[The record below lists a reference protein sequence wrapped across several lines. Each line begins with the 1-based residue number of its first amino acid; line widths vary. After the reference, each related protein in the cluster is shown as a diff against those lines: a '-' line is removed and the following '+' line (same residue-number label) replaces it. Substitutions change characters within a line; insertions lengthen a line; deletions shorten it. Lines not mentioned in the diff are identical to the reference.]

1 MDAEIIVRPLAT
13 DEEIDAFCYLAI
25 EAFSGADGDFAEMAR
40 RWRRSLEAMPEFH
53 PRQRRGAFR
62 GDTFVGGYMMYERT
76 MRVGAARLPTGCIG
90 AVVTHPNHRMRG
102 VGTFLMRDAI
112 AFAERH
118 GHVQLLLDG
127 IPGFYYRWGY
137 ADVYDL
143 TEQIIDRAALT
154 SDLPADCSTRPATMA
169 DAPALLAL
177 YERYYGPYTGSF
189 TRTIEQ
195 QHTRLARWLDQGNPP
210 VLAVDARDHALGYLL
225 LPRTGDRAHAGE
237 VAASTWPAAAALLR
251 YHSRLVDTTPDAP
264 TSLSWPLPPDSL
276 TYFLLADHLSVPGVP
291 PDDPNRKWAVR
302 GETYAH
308 RHAAWMA
315 RPVSLRR
322 IAEALLPAWQTR
334 LATSRVDAAGPF
346 TIRMGDEACA
356 FEVAGSVVRLL
367 DSPELEE
374 SAVVLSPQQLI
385 QLVYGYRPARYLAAQ
400 SGARVPEALV
410 PLLDALFPAGQPWI
424 PWSDG
429 F

>member
-1 MDAEIIVRPLAT
+1 MDEEVIVRPLAT
-13 DEEIDAFCYLAI
+13 DEEIDTFSYLAV
-25 EAFSGADGDFAEMAR
+25 EAFSSGDSDFAEIAR
-40 RWRRSLEAMPEFH
+40 RWRESLEAMPEFH
-53 PRQRRGAFR
+53 PRQRRGTFR

-90 AVVTHPNHRMRG
+90 AVVAHPDHRMRG
-102 VGTFLMRDAI
+102 VGTALMRDAI

-127 IPGFYYRWGY
+127 IPNFYYRWGY
-137 ADVYDL
+137 TDVYDL

-154 SDLPADCSTRPATMA
+154 GDLPADCSTRTATMD

-177 YERYYGPYTGSF
+177 YEQHYGPYTGSF

-195 QHTRLARWLDQGNPP
+195 QRTRLARWLDSGNPP
-210 VLAVDARDHALGYLL
+210 TLAVDAQDNALGYLL
-225 LPRTGDRAHAGE
+225 LPRAGDRAHAGE
-237 VAASTWPAAAALLR
+237 VAASSWPAAAALLR
-251 YHSRLVDTTPDAP
+251 YHARLLDILPDAP
-264 TSLSWPLPPDSL
+264 ASLTWPLPPDSL
-276 TYFLLADHLSVPGVP
+276 TYYLLADHLSVPGLAA
-291 PDDPNRKWAVR
+291 DDPNRKWAVR

-322 IAEALLPAWQTR
+322 IAEALLPVWQER
-334 LATSRVDAAGPF
+334 LATARFDGVGPF
-346 TIRMGDEACA
+346 TIRMDDEVCA
-356 FEVAGSVVRLL
+356 FTVADGAIRLL
-367 DSPELEE
+367 GVPGPDDP
-374 SAVVLSPQQLI
+374 AVVLSPQHLI
-385 QLVYGYRPARYLAAQ
+385 QIVYGYRPARYLATRP
-400 SGARVPEALV
+400 GVRVPEALV
-410 PLLDALFPAGQPWI
+410 PLLDTLFPAGQPWI